1 MSKELSPL
9 GQRMKEYEKAY
20 DFIFPNNVPIIV
32 RIDGKNF
39 STYTKNFNKPF
50 DDIVTFAMVHTMK
63 YLCANISNCR
73 FGYTQSDEITLVLF
87 EKTLFDKENDYK
99 DIFIKTPYESF
110 EKSVPFNNRAMKSN
124 SLFASMAT
132 MVFNR
137 YFKIAAHMVFCSE
150 INGSEILPEE
160 REMWDNNKDE
170 LRKWTCRDNYQTY
183 VNKFDS
189 AMFDSRMFVVPT
201 FDIINNIIFRQEDAI
216 KNSISAY
223 ARCYIKDTDGKNGL
237 QLQEELKEL
246 GLPWDELPLFEQH
259 GTCCYK
265 ENVVMFRNGKPFSRE
280 KWVIDK
286 EMPIIKDNKEWFLE
300 KIL

>member
-50 DDIVTFAMVHTMK
+50 DDIVTFAMGHTMK

-137 YFKIAAHMVFCSE
+137 YFKIAAHIVFCSE

-160 REMWDNNKDE
+160 REMWITIRMNF
-170 LRKWTCRDNYQTY
+170 
-183 VNKFDS
+183 VNGP
-189 AMFDSRMFVVPT
+189 VVT
-201 FDIINNIIFRQEDAI
+201 
-216 KNSISAY
+216 
-223 ARCYIKDTDGKNGL
+223 
-237 QLQEELKEL
+237 
-246 GLPWDELPLFEQH
+246 
-259 GTCCYK
+259 
-265 ENVVMFRNGKPFSRE
+265 
-280 KWVIDK
+280 
-286 EMPIIKDNKEWFLE
+286 IIKLM
-300 KIL
+300 